1 MIKEEKACVGSAAP
15 AGTWAQGNEA
25 VVCSQLPR
33 EVFPE
38 GQTAPGAR
46 QGSVCSL
53 STSHA
58 KKPRIRCGKGAETQ
72 LREECRAGAALAGQM
87 CWEIKLPR
95 AALSETNRG
104 PGVSLLRLMQGF
116 AREEIGLDTQRTF
129 VAAGKGRAE
138 PACSA

>member
-25 VVCSQLPR
+25 VACSQLPR

-53 STSHA
+53 STATPKSH
-58 KKPRIRCGKGAETQ
+58 
-72 LREECRAGAALAGQM
+72 
-87 CWEIKLPR
+87 
-95 AALSETNRG
+95 
-104 PGVSLLRLMQGF
+104 GF
-116 AREEIGLDTQRTF
+116 AVEKGLRHN
-129 VAAGKGRAE
+129 
-138 PACSA
+138 